1 MILVMTVRNHSSPH
15 PDAVQSVGGSNITI
29 RNNRLEG
36 PWQAQT
42 SAIIFKADFA
52 PIRNAVIEGNLLS
65 GGTYSLY
72 VLSTSKYAVGGDVSV
87 RATCSFGTRGSLVI
101 SIGTQGL
108 SVETPSITAP
118 RSDTDPHTP
127 AQLSHSLAVGL
138 RAAVAVSS
146 PGRDSSCIFNTRS
159 PHRGRSRSV
168 PWRIRAETEAGQARV
183 AADRR
188 PDGRSTAS
196 ESCVDLG
203 FDRTRGWFLAVA
215 LIVTTVGL
223 VATGTSGAASAQR
236 WDGADRYATSVRM
249 SQESFPA
256 GADVVLIATGQ
267 TSPDALAAG
276 PAAAA
281 LDARPILLTTN
292 NQLPAAV
299 RNELLR
305 LDPSAVYLLG
315 GPSAIGP
322 DVERDRSR
330 TRRLLPM
337 SGALQGTTDTR
348 QRPPSPNSPS
358 LPPTPS
364 TSLPDQALPMHFQL
378 VHRAV
383 LCGVRCC

>member
-1 MILVMTVRNHSSPH
+1 MHLQHQEP
-15 PDAVQSVGGSNITI
+15 PQGAVP
-29 RNNRLEG
+29 L
-36 PWQAQT
+36 
-42 SAIIFKADFA
+42 SAMAN
-52 PIRNAVIEGNLLS
+52 PS
-65 GGTYSLY
+65 G
-72 VLSTSKYAVGGDVSV
+72 D
-87 RATCSFGTRGSLVI
+87 RA
-101 SIGTQGL
+101 
-108 SVETPSITAP
+108 
-118 RSDTDPHTP
+118 HT
-127 AQLSHSLAVGL
+127 
-138 RAAVAVSS
+138 
-146 PGRDSSCIFNTRS
+146 
-159 PHRGRSRSV
+159 
-168 PWRIRAETEAGQARV
+168 RV

-196 ESCVDLG
+196 KSCVDLG
-203 FDRTRGWFLAVA
+203 LDRTRGWFLAVA

-236 WDGADRYATSVRM
+236 WDGADRYATSVRI

-281 LDARPILLTTN
+281 LDAPILLTTN

-322 DVERDRSR
+322 DVERQVRP
-330 TRRLLPM
+330 RRLLPM
-337 SGALQGTTDTR
+337 SGGLQGTTDTR

-358 LPPTPS
+358 LPPTRS
-364 TSLPDQALPMHFQL
+364 TSLPVQALPMHSQL

-383 LCGVRCC
+383 FCGVRCY